1 MLHANTSPAN
11 NVRARNLLFFAG
23 PALWPAWPFLP
34 LVKRLPDKPEEYG
47 VLFDA
52 MGSAEL
58 PGYSATV
65 FLTNFF
71 AIPEQL
77 SELLALP
84 KEVFDT
90 GEELASAGWCV
101 D

>member
-1 MLHANTSPAN
+1 MPTSISPN
-11 NVRARNLLFFAG
+11 QSLRARNLLMFTR
-23 PALWPAWPFLP
+23 PDLWTAWPFLP
-34 LVKRLPDKPEEYG
+34 LVKRLPGQPEEYG

-52 MGSAEL
+52 MGSHDL

-65 FLTNFF
+65 FLTNLFLM
-71 AIPEQL
+71 PRQL
-77 SELLALP
+77 NEFLALL

-90 GEELASAGWCV
+90 RDEMADAGWCV

>member
-1 MLHANTSPAN
+1 MQSSVSGCRS
-11 NVRARNLLFFAG
+11 VRARNLLFFAR
-23 PALWPAWPFLP
+23 PDLWPAWPFLP
-34 LVKRLPDKPEEYG
+34 LVKRLPDRPPEYG

-52 MGSAEL
+52 MGSHDL

-65 FLTNFF
+65 FLTNLFLM
-71 AIPEQL
+71 PRQL
-77 SELLALP
+77 NEFLALP

-90 GEELASAGWCV
+90 REELADAGWCI

>member
-1 MLHANTSPAN
+1 MPTSMSPN
-11 NVRARNLLFFAG
+11 PSVRARNLLMFSS
-23 PALWPAWPFLP
+23 PDLWPTWPLLP
-34 LVKRLPDKPEEYG
+34 LVKRLPGQPAEYG

-52 MGSAEL
+52 MGSHDL

-65 FLTNFF
+65 FVTNIFSM
-71 AIPEQL
+71 PRQL
-77 SELLALP
+77 NEFLALP

-90 GEELASAGWCV
+90 RDELADAGWCV

>member
-1 MLHANTSPAN
+1 
-11 NVRARNLLFFAG
+11 LLFIER
-23 PALWPAWPFLP
+23 PDLWLAWPFLP
-34 LVKRLPDKPEEYG
+34 VVKRLPELPLEYG

-52 MGSAEL
+52 MGSSNL

-65 FLTNFF
+65 FLTNLFLM
-71 AIPEQL
+71 PRQL
-77 SELLALP
+77 NRFLSLP

-90 GEELASAGWCV
+90 REELVQAGWCV